1 MSNQISALIGRI
13 LPLLFF
19 RNSRQYWET
28 RYRLGGH
35 SGEGSRGE
43 AQLYKTAIINQF
55 IKDNAINSVIEF
67 GCGDGQ
73 QLRTLH
79 VPRYVGVDVSPT
91 VLNACRKEFG
101 HDAGKGF
108 VLLDNYAGEHAELS
122 MSIDVI
128 FHLVEDDTY
137 NDYLARLFAA
147 GTRFVIIYSTSTD
160 LANTGVSHVR
170 HRNVLADVGVRFPT
184 FRRMTEVEADLPPPV
199 RFDRGNPTS
208 FFLYE
213 APGSARPRTHL

>member
-1 MSNQISALIGRI
+1 MSNRFSALIGRV

-43 AQLYKTAIINQF
+43 AQLYKTGIINQF
-55 IKDNAINSVIEF
+55 VKDNAINSVIEF

-79 VPRYVGVDVSPT
+79 IPHYVGVDVSPT
-91 VLNACRKEFG
+91 VLSTCRKEFG
-101 HDAGKGF
+101 DDPSKVF
-108 VLLDNYAGEHAELS
+108 VLLDDYAGQHAELS
-122 MSIDVI
+122 MSVDVI
-128 FHLVEDDTY
+128 FHLVEDNTY
-137 NDYLARLFAA
+137 DDYLARLFAA

-160 LANTGVSHVR
+160 LADTGVSHVR
-170 HRNVLADVGVRFPT
+170 HRNVLADVSARFPT
-184 FRRMTEVEADLPPPV
+184 FRRMTEVEASLPPPV
-199 RFDRGNPTS
+199 RFDRGHPTS
-208 FFLYE
+208 FFLFE
-213 APGSARPRTHL
+213 ATETAGS

>member
-1 MSNQISALIGRI
+1 MSNKVSALIGRI

-19 RNSRQYWET
+19 RNSRQYWEA

-43 AQLYKTAIINQF
+43 AQHYKTGIINQF
-55 IKDNAINSVIEF
+55 IKDYAINSVIEF

-79 VPRYVGVDVSPT
+79 IPHYVGVDVSPT
-91 VLNACRKEFG
+91 VLSLCKKEFG
-101 HDAGKGF
+101 SDSNKKF
-108 VLLDNYAGEHAELS
+108 VLLDDYAGQRAELS

-128 FHLVEDDTY
+128 FHLVEDKTY
-137 NDYLARLFAA
+137 DDYLTRLFAA

-160 LANTGVSHVR
+160 LVDTGVSHVR
-170 HRNVLADVGVRFPT
+170 HRNVLADVSARFPT
-184 FRRMTEVEADLPPPV
+184 FRRMTEAETVLPPPV
-199 RFDRGNPTS
+199 RFDRGHPTS
-208 FFLYE
+208 FFLFQAAE
-213 APGSARPRTHL
+213 TARS

>member
-1 MSNQISALIGRI
+1 MSNRFSALIGRI

-19 RNSRQYWET
+19 RNSRQYWES

-43 AQLYKTAIINQF
+43 AQLYKTGVINRF
-55 IKDNAINSVIEF
+55 VEDNAINSVIEF

-79 VPRYVGVDVSPT
+79 IPHYVGVDVSPT
-91 VLNACRKEFG
+91 VLSVCRKEFG
-101 HDAGKGF
+101 GDPSKDF
-108 VLLDNYAGEHAELS
+108 VLLDHYAGQRAELS

-128 FHLVEDDTY
+128 FHLVEDNTY
-137 NDYLARLFAA
+137 DNYLTRLFAA

-160 LANTGVSHVR
+160 LADTGVSHVR
-170 HRNVLADVGVRFPT
+170 HRNVLADVAVRFPT
-184 FRRMTEVEADLPPPV
+184 FRRMTESEATLPPPV
-199 RFDRGNPTS
+199 RFDRGHPTS
-208 FFLYE
+208 FFLFE
-213 APGSARPRTHL
+213 ATENAGS